1 MDKKYGGKV
10 EITGEEIL
18 SNFDTSVLKKG
29 QTINDVKDD
38 EKYDKVKMVE
48 QTVEQSLANITPWPT
63 YADAFT
69 KAKQPR

>member
-29 QTINDVKDD
+29 QTTNVQAG
-38 EKYDKVKMVE
+38 EKYDKVEMVE